1 MDTNLLKYVGACLYD
16 MKDITQYKRYV
27 WFRTRCWLNSGRMEK
42 FMDFFQETPEREAL
56 VKGNPSFIEQ
66 ATRVFFYKD
75 STMDE
80 RIKLIQEHVEI
91 LEDKFNDDFF
101 GEVYEH
107 AHGKENIKLW
117 TLDVDGSELSLDVEF
132 VLGQRKEGCMAI
144 ALRLDNKYMYQIMF
158 WIAKDKANQP
168 AIFVGALQG
177 PQNANEEIKL
187 LTKKCFGYRPKNLVF
202 YGLRSFAKV
211 LGVEKIY
218 AVTTDG
224 YYAMSGLRFDR
235 KLKVDF
241 SEFWKECEG
250 VPYEKDK
257 RFYVMPVEE
266 HRKDMSELKPSK
278 RAQHRRRFE
287 MLDEID
293 SSVHV
298 SLKPMFKEES

>member
-1 MDTNLLKYVGACLYD
+1 MDTQLLKYVGACLYD

-91 LEDKFNDDFF
+91 LEDKFNNKFF
-101 GEVYEH
+101 EAVYEP
-107 AHGKENIKLW
+107 ADSSKFIKLW
-117 TLDVDGSELSLDVEF
+117 EEDLEGKKLLLDVEF
-132 VLGQRKEGCMAI
+132 HPGQRKEGCL
-144 ALRLDNKYMYQIMF
+144 ALTVRFDNEYMYQIMF

-211 LGVEKIY
+211 LGIEKIY

-224 YYAMSGLRFDR
+224 YYAMSGLRMDR

-293 SSVHV
+293 SSVHAN
-298 SLKPMFKEES
+298 LEPMFK